1 MGEITRTIKVNTDFI
16 KSYMKEHN
24 LNVKQ
29 FCAHCRISITVYYKL
44 MHNKQNLSLETAL
57 LLTTFLNIKTE
68 ELFIL
73 CEEEIND

>member
-1 MGEITRTIKVNTDFI
+1 
-16 KSYMKEHN
+16 
-24 LNVKQ
+24 
-29 FCAHCRISITVYYKL
+29 
-44 MHNKQNLSLETAL
+44 L

>member
-29 FCAHCRISITVYYKL
+29 FCAHCRISTTVYYKL

-73 CEEEIND
+73 CEEETND